1 MKKLMENTRFREIFL
16 VTIGA
21 FILALSINSILLPN
35 LLVAGGANGLAVVLH
50 ALFNW
55 NIAIVLY
62 MINIPLLVLCFI
74 FLGKQTGLKTI
85 YGSMSYPFFVWL
97 TSGVAPLTDN
107 LFLATIYGGVVTGVG
122 LGFVF
127 RAEASTGGTAI
138 VSQIVHKYA
147 KIPIGA
153 AMSIVDGLVILTAL
167 IVFDIEIV
175 LYSLICLF
183 SIGRV
188 VDAVQ
193 TGLGRYKNMLIISEK
208 APLLQQVLL
217 EQLDKGVTRIPIE
230 GGFDKTPKTL
240 LMTTI
245 KERDYSMIRE
255 HLLAIDSEAFIV
267 SMNASEVHGKGF
279 SIKRIMEQI
288 DY

>member
-1 MKKLMENTRFREIFL
+1 MKKLMKNMRFREIFL

-138 VSQIVHKYA
+138 ISQIVHKYA

-167 IVFDIEIV
+167 IVFDTEIV

-208 APLLQQVLL
+208 APLLQQALL

-230 GGFDKTPKTL
+230 GGFDKTSKTL